1 MVRYLVFLLVFVTA
15 SAIAVQSAAVVKPFI
30 EQAEERVREL
40 SRLLYDIKNTIQ
52 PRHCTDLLH
61 AGQTKSGV
69 YTVFH
74 KAAGPSG
81 QSVFCD
87 MTTDG
92 GGWTVI
98 QRRGQFGNSVYHF
111 YRNWTEYAM
120 GFGDPAEE
128 YWIGNK
134 ALHALTSGDEE
145 MYLRVVL
152 KNSTEDGVSVD
163 YESLRIDDEDG
174 LYKLHVGKLVGPEGW
189 DAMVQNNGHN
199 FSTFDRDNDS
209 GPANCAVLYR
219 GGWWYSQC
227 HASNLNGL
235 NLNGPHESYADGIEW
250 SVRGHPG
257 RLYHY
262 SYPDVEMMIRP
273 AGSLLDRRSQ
283 LLSLPLS

>member
-1 MVRYLVFLLVFVTA
+1 MVRYLAFLFVFVTT
-15 SAIAVQSAAVVKPFI
+15 SAIAVQSAAVVRLSI

-40 SRLLYDIKNTIQ
+40 SRLLHDIKNEEW
-52 PRHCTDLLH
+52 RLH
-61 AGQTKSGV
+61 SI
-69 YTVFH
+69 H

-81 QSVFCD
+81 QTVYCD

-128 YWIGNK
+128 YWIG
-134 ALHALTSGDEE
+134 
-145 MYLRVVL
+145 
-152 KNSTEDGVSVD
+152 
-163 YESLRIDDEDG
+163 
-174 LYKLHVGKLVGPEGW
+174 W
-189 DAMVQNNGHN
+189 DAMVQGNCQN

-209 GPANCAVLYR
+209 GPGNCAVLYR

-262 SYPDVEMMIRP
+262 SYPEVQMMIRP
-273 AGSLLDRRSQ
+273 SWVIA
-283 LLSLPLS
+283 